1 MNPWVETLGI
11 TLVAFLGIVLGK
23 LFSRFHKFYWTIGY
37 FLSFL
42 LIVFLAISRC
52 SNSLAFTPP
61 FSWVA
66 GRAKFVIFS
75 LAITMGL
82 MTPISRLPHKLEK
95 ATVFILMVVIVVWFS
110 IMPFLAPALIESR
123 LAGLKTRVDANGICY
138 QTTDYT
144 CAPAAAVTALRK
156 LGLPAREGEL
166 AILSHTS
173 PIVGTLPTCLQN
185 ALQSQYGSDGL
196 RCFYR
201 RFDSVA
207 QLREAGLTLA
217 VVKSAFL
224 SDHCVAV
231 LEVSDKMIT
240 LADPAIGRMSISHE
254 QFEKIW
260 RFSGLV
266 LKRDSSNTPVI

>member
-1 MNPWVETLGI
+1 MNPWIETIGIIIVALLGI
-11 TLVAFLGIVLGK
+11 FLGM
-23 LFSRFHKFYWTIGY
+23 LFSRLRKFYWTIGY

-42 LIVFLAISRC
+42 LIIFLAISRC

-61 FSWVA
+61 FNWVA

-95 ATVFILMVVIVVWFS
+95 ATIFVLMIVIVVWFS
-110 IMPFLAPALIESR
+110 VMPFLAPALIESQ
-123 LAGLKTRVDANGICY
+123 LAGLKTQIDANGVCY

-156 LGLPAREGEL
+156 LGLPAREGEI

-173 PIVGTLPTCLQN
+173 PIAGTLPICLKDALQN
-185 ALQSQYGSDGL
+185 QYGADGL
-196 RCFYR
+196 KCLYR
-201 RFDSVA
+201 RFDSIA

-217 VVKSAFL
+217 VIKSAFL

-231 LEVSDKMIT
+231 LEVTDRMIT
-240 LADPAIGRMSISHE
+240 IADPAIGRISIPHE

-260 RFSGLV
+260 RHSGLV
-266 LKRDSSNTPVI
+266 LKRDRSNSPVI